1 MKLFSLFSRKSKKGD
16 SPPNYDSISI
26 RSMPP
31 MYSAVNGRVLESL
44 PEYTFSESLT
54 KEETKTVNINLY
66 DKIEKKLVNIINSI
80 DKTNEYVIL
89 DKKINPMSALNF
101 LINNN
106 NNYNNIILYSVHI
119 RYGTS
124 NMLDI
129 NGHKLKLSSQH
140 TYFYGLN
147 NLKISV
153 DDCKFDWSSKMT
165 GCNVALSSTIIKG
178 DSYGNAEN
186 GEYSVNYYEKKYKR
200 SNMNFLEYMERM

>member
-31 MYSAVNGRVLESL
+31 MYSAINGWVLESP
-44 PEYTFSESLT
+44 PEYIITESLT
-54 KEETKTVNINLY
+54 KEETKIVNMNMNLD
-66 DKIEKKLVNIINSI
+66 DKTEKKLVNIINSI
-80 DKTNEYVIL
+80 DKTNTYFIL
-89 DKKINPMSALNF
+89 DKKINPMTALKF
-101 LINNN
+101 LIN

-147 NLKISV
+147 DLKISV
-153 DDCKFDWSSKMT
+153 DGCKFDWSSKIT
-165 GCNVALSSTIIKG
+165 CCNVALSSIIIKG